1 MVELRPGYREWAPPA
16 ALRPAVSCLW
26 TSVVPSGGRTL
37 VLPDG
42 CTDLIWQAGAGAHVA
57 GPDTGPAPAVLPSGT
72 VLVGV
77 RFGPGG
83 GGPALGVPLSEL
95 RDRRVDLTDLL
106 PGLAGRLPGD
116 LSPGAAL
123 GRLIELTASL
133 VSEGPPDALVS
144 HGARLLAASR
154 ERTDEL
160 ARDLGVS
167 ERQFRRR
174 CLDAVGYGPKTL
186 HRVLRFRRF
195 VSSIDAAEGAVDLA
209 RVAAEAGY
217 ADQAH
222 LTRESVRL
230 AGLPPAALIR
240 ARRA

>member
-1 MVELRPGYREWAPPA
+1 MELRPGYREWAPPP
-16 ALRPAVSCLW
+16 ALRQAVSCLW
-26 TSVVPSGGRTL
+26 TSVSAGGEPTI

-42 CTDLIWQAGAGAHVA
+42 CADLIWRRGAGAFIA
-57 GPDTGPAPAVLPSGT
+57 GPDTGPAPSDMPAGT
-72 VLVGV
+72 MLVGM
-77 RFGPGG
+77 RLRPGA
-83 GGPALGVPLSEL
+83 GGPALGMPLTEL
-95 RDRRVDLTDLL
+95 RDRRVDLADVRPDL
-106 PGLAGRLPGD
+106 AARLPGD
-116 LSPGAAL
+116 LTPGQAL
-123 GRLIELTASL
+123 SRLIELTTGLASA
-133 VSEGPPDALVS
+133 GPPDALVS
-144 HGARLLAASR
+144 RAARRLATSG

-195 VSSIDAAEGAVDLA
+195 VSLMDAADERLDLA
-209 RVAAEAGY
+209 LAAAETGY

-230 AGLPPAALIR
+230 AGLPPTAL
-240 ARRA
+240 ARVRRG